1 MHICQKWGYKILLY
15 HIQDLAIHL
24 FFDSPCIYLF
34 MILNLTLFFFSSAW
48 CYENFV
54 QQRTLKR
61 AQVGLQRE
69 IIVVGEG
76 GAAWLKGLFAKN
88 ERGDR
93 LSAIKKRFW
102 SLLILLL
109 SVASIKRK
117 LIKTSHTKER
127 SAHTNWGRWNI
138 RLRP

>member
-1 MHICQKWGYKILLY
+1 MRLQNIALSYSRSCYSP
-15 HIQDLAIHL
+15 
-24 FFDSPCIYLF
+24 FFWLTLYLF
-34 MILNLTLFFFSSAW
+34 IYDSKLNTVFFSSAW

-117 LIKTSHTKER
+117 LIKTSHTEER
-127 SAHTNWGRWNI
+127 SAHTNWENCNI
-138 RLRP
+138 RLRL